1 MTGASWIM
9 QLTAALGSLGFG
21 ALAALPFRAI
31 RARTEGFEKFLTDCF
46 AVCAAGALFLLSA
59 HVCAQ
64 GQLTFYCALC
74 FLSGLWIAEKLA
86 DRLLAALKG
95 TAFWRAL
102 EKLREN
108 TVNKLRVLLSSARR
122 KFAGFSDKLHVVTGK
137 LRKMFT
143 SFPLARKKEKEADDR
158 PSGDTNF
165 VSGDLRKTAKSS
177 RHGTKPRN
185 KRPRNTGLK
194 TGEGRFNRALP
205 RKDDRRVPSSSQRNR
220 RQAEKRIFAF
230 PRGKATP

>member
-9 QLTAALGSLGFG
+9 QLTAALSSLGFG

-165 VSGDLRKTAKSS
+165 VSGDLRRKPARRRADPRDGRKTSFS
-177 RHGTKPRN
+177 RS
-185 KRPRNTGLK
+185 L
-194 TGEGRFNRALP
+194 L
-205 RKDDRRVPSSSQRNR
+205 RKGDRRVPSSSRRNR
-220 RQAEKRIFAF
+220 RQAEKRTSVF

>member
-31 RARTEGFEKFLTDCF
+31 RARTEDFEKFLTDCF

-86 DRLLAALKG
+86 DGLLAALKG
-95 TAFWRAL
+95 TAFWRTL

-165 VSGDLRKTAKSS
+165 VSGDLRRKPASRRADPRDGRKTSFS
-177 RHGTKPRN
+177 RS
-185 KRPRNTGLK
+185 L
-194 TGEGRFNRALP
+194 L
-205 RKDDRRVPSSSQRNR
+205 RKGDRRVPSSSRRNR
-220 RQAEKRIFAF
+220 RQAEKRTSVF